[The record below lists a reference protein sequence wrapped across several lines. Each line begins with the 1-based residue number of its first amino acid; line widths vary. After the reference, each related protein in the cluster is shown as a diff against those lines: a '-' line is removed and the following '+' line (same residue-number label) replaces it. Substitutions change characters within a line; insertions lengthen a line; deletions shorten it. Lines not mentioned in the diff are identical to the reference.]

1 MPYTNVDYFEKN
13 AIKVFQKSLGATE
26 FYEKWIKK
34 ISLESMY
41 IIFMT
46 KYNFQNG
53 NK

>member
-34 ISLESMY
+34 IIVY
-41 IIFMT
+41 FFVVI
-46 KYNFQNG
+46 
-53 NK
+53 